1 MTGRHTSPCTA
12 LYCIYTSGSTGE
24 PKGVVMEHR
33 NLVAF
38 SRLKAHDEGIG
49 ADRQS
54 RVLLAST
61 FTFDLCEGDLYASL
75 ITGGTVVT
83 APRDALLHDLP
94 AVLKGRSV
102 KSVESVS
109 QTSRQAGRQA
119 GRQAVE

>member
-83 APRDALLHDLP
+83 APRDALLDLRRERARVAERR
-94 AVLKGRSV
+94 AVLALGTGLLHFF
-102 KSVESVS
+102 
-109 QTSRQAGRQA
+109 QQNI
-119 GRQAVE
+119 